1 MSVELNITEQSVSV
15 TTTEQQVDINVSTSI
30 VDIDSTTQVVE
41 VVANTGIIINQNVAN
56 LVTNVRNQTG
66 ATIPAFRVVYI
77 SGATGNKPLV
87 SLASATMESTSS
99 KTFGIT
105 SVSIANNSTG
115 NVVTVGELQNVNT
128 SMYNEGDALW
138 LSPTAG
144 LVQTT
149 IPAEPN
155 HSVFIGYIIRSHP
168 NFGIVEVRIQNGVEL
183 DEVHDVSAAN
193 PTDGMV
199 LQYVSSTGLWTKT
212 SSINFGTW

>member
-15 TTTEQQVDINVSTSI
+15 TTTEQQVDINVNTSI

-41 VVANTGIIINQNVAN
+41 VQANTGIIINQNVAN

-66 ATIPAFRVVYI
+66 STIPAFRVVYI

-87 SLASATMESTSS
+87 SLASATMEGTSS

-193 PTDGMV
+193 PSNGDV

>member
-15 TTTEQQVDINVSTSI
+15 TTTEQQVDINVNTSI

-41 VVANTGIIINQNVAN
+41 VQANTGIIINQNVAN

-66 ATIPAFRVVYI
+66 DTIPAFRVVYI

-87 SLASATMESTSS
+87 SLASATMEGTSS

-105 SVSIANNSTG
+105 AVSIANNSTG
-115 NVVTVGELQNVNT
+115 NVVTVGELQNVDT
-128 SMYNEGDALW
+128 SMYNEGDQLW

-183 DEVHDVSAAN
+183 DEVHDVSADN
-193 PTDGMV
+193 PNDGDV
-199 LQYVSSTGLWTKT
+199 LQYVASTGLWTKT

>member
-1 MSVELNITEQSVSV
+1 MSVEVNITEQSIDVAV
-15 TTTEQQVDINVSTSI
+15 TEQQIDINVNTSV
-30 VDIDSTTQVVE
+30 VDIDATTQVVE
-41 VVANTGIIINQNVAN
+41 VQANTGIIINQNVAN

-77 SGATGNKPLV
+77 NGATGNKPTIA
-87 SLASATMESTSS
+87 LASATMEGTSS

-105 SVSIANNSTG
+105 AVSIANNSTG
-115 NVVTVGELQNVNT
+115 NVVTIGELQNVDT
-128 SMYNEGDALW
+128 SMYNEGDQLW

-168 NFGIVEVRIQNGVEL
+168 NFGVVEVRIQNGVEL

-193 PTDGMV
+193 PNDGDV
-199 LQYVSSTGLWTKT
+199 LQYVASTGLWTKT

>member
-1 MSVELNITEQSVSV
+1 MSVEVNITEQSIDVAV
-15 TTTEQQVDINVSTSI
+15 TEQQIDINVNTSV
-30 VDIDSTTQVVE
+30 VDVDATTQVVE
-41 VVANTGIIINQNVAN
+41 VQANTGIIINQNVAN

-77 SGATGNKPLV
+77 NGATGNKPTIA
-87 SLASATMESTSS
+87 LASATMEGTSS

-105 SVSIANNSTG
+105 AVSIANNSTG

-128 SMYNEGDALW
+128 SAFNEGDQLW

-168 NFGIVEVRIQNGVEL
+168 NFGVVEVRIQNGVEL

-193 PTDGMV
+193 PSDGDV
-199 LQYVSSTGLWTKT
+199 LQYVASTGLWTKT

>member
-1 MSVELNITEQSVSV
+1 MSVEVNITEQSIDVAV
-15 TTTEQQVDINVSTSI
+15 TEQQIDINVNTSV
-30 VDIDSTTQVVE
+30 VDVDATTQVVE
-41 VVANTGIIINQNVAN
+41 VQANTGIVINQNVAN

-66 ATIPAFRVVYI
+66 ATIPAFSVVYI
-77 SGATGNKPLV
+77 NGATGNKPTIA
-87 SLASATMESTSS
+87 LASATMESTSS

-105 SVSIANNSTG
+105 AVSIANNSTG
-115 NVVTVGELQNVNT
+115 NVVTVGELQNVDT
-128 SMYNEGDALW
+128 SMYNEGDQLW

-168 NFGIVEVRIQNGVEL
+168 NFGVVEVRIQNGVEL

-193 PTDGMV
+193 PTDGDI
-199 LQYVSSTGLWTKT
+199 LQYVASTGLWTKT

>member
-1 MSVELNITEQSVSV
+1 MSVELNITEQNVSV
-15 TTTEQQVDINVSTSI
+15 TTTEEQININVNTSV
-30 VDIDSTTQVVE
+30 VDVDSTTQVVE

-56 LVTNVRNQTG
+56 LVTNVRNRTG

-77 SGATGNKPLV
+77 NGATGNRPTV
-87 SLASATMESTSS
+87 ALASATMEGTSS

-105 SVSIANNSTG
+105 AVSIANNSTG

-128 SMYNEGDALW
+128 SMFNEGDALW

-149 IPAEPN
+149 IPSEPN

-168 NFGIVEVRIQNGVEL
+168 NFGVVEVRIQNGVEL

-193 PTDGMV
+193 PSNGDV